1 MSTPAAPV
9 MPEPPP
15 FRHGKAPPTRFL
27 VTAISLIL
35 AFHAF
40 TWWRVVHGLR
50 PGLAADLLGA
60 ALFGFGAFAQ
70 LYTLSA
76 RFVDR
81 TVPPAL
87 RTFAWLWMGVWFMAF
102 AVSVFVEP
110 IRWILAWIPA
120 TAGLGPLISLATLA
134 TVAGLAG
141 WGWLGTRTPGIQRV
155 RVEIAGLDPRLAG
168 FRIAQLS
175 DVHVGNTI
183 DRAHVQRMVD
193 RCNALD
199 ADLVAVTGDL
209 VDGTVDEL
217 RHHAAPL
224 GELRARHGVFFATGN
239 HEYYSG
245 VNEWIAHLTTF
256 GWRVLRNERVRVERA
271 GAGFDLAGV
280 DDLFGRMVPGHGI
293 DLDKALE
300 GRDSAVPVV
309 LLSHQPVT
317 VAYATRAGVALQLSG
332 HTHGGQIFPFHWAVL
347 TQQPFLAGL
356 HRDGETQLY
365 VHRGTGHWGP
375 PFRIGAP
382 GEIALIELHPA

>member
-15 FRHGKAPPTRFL
+15 FKHGKAPPIKFL
-27 VTAISLIL
+27 AAAISLIL
-35 AFHAF
+35 LFHAF

-50 PGLAADLLGA
+50 PGVAVEVAGA
-60 ALFGFGAFAQ
+60 ALFAFGAFAQ

-76 RFVDR
+76 RFVER
-81 TVPPAL
+81 TVPAAI
-87 RTFAWLWMGVWFMAF
+87 RTFAWIWMGVWFMAF
-102 AVSVFVEP
+102 AVSVFLEP
-110 IRWILAWIPA
+110 VRWILAFVPA
-120 TAGLGPLISLATLA
+120 TAGAGPVVSAATLA
-134 TVAGLAG
+134 GVIALAG
-141 WGWLGTRTPGIQRV
+141 WGYLSTRAPRIQRV

-183 DRAHVQRMVD
+183 DRAYIQRIVD
-193 RCNALD
+193 ACNALD

-224 GELRARHGVFFATGN
+224 GELRARHGVFFCTGN

-245 VNEWIAHLTTF
+245 AAEWIEHLTSL
-256 GWRVLRNERVRVERA
+256 GWRVLRNERVRIEQG

-280 DDLFGRMVPGHGI
+280 DDLFGRMLPGHGI
-293 DLDKALE
+293 DLDRALA
-300 GRDSAVPVV
+300 GRDPAVPVV

-317 VAYATRAGVALQLSG
+317 VAFAERAGVALQLSG

-347 TQQPFLAGL
+347 TQQPHLAGL
-356 HRDGETQLY
+356 HRHGPTQLY

-382 GEIALIELHPA
+382 SEIAVLELHPA